1 MVYWVTRWKQ
11 WLRKTCVCPGIK
23 RRERKKEE
31 RGKKGLCTYH
41 LKTSWNYW
49 HVFFFLC
56 YLFCFICIIL
66 RKVGSFHSILETY
79 LESFE
84 FLNLLLSEKIF
95 YFLGKV
101 LKFISF
107 LNKSCFLLHQHEI
120 FTVSMTRRVKMPPF
134 SLPGEKLREEF
145 DIECNDVIKSSDLYP

>member
-1 MVYWVTRWKQ
+1 MTKKDLCLSWNQ
-11 WLRKTCVCPGIK
+11 EK
-23 RRERKKEE
+23 REE
-31 RGKKGLCTYH
+31 KRGKREEGVVQLSFEDF
-41 LKTSWNYW
+41 LKLLAWY
-49 HVFFFLC
+49 FFLC

-145 DIECNDVIKSSDLYP
+145 DIECNDIIKSSDLYP